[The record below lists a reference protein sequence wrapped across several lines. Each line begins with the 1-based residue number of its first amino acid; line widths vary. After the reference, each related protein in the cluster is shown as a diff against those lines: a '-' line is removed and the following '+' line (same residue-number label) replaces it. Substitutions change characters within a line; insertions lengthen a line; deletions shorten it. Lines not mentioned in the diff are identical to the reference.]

1 MFLLNQI
8 GLGNDEF
15 KAAPKVAIAIV
26 VPFASTLLP
35 N

>member
-1 MFLLNQI
+1 MLRQI
-8 GLGNDEF
+8 NLGNVEF